1 MSPGFLHFGRFAIF
15 KAERMTAETIVAVD
29 TRINARWLIPIE
41 PANTVLD
48 HQALLIQGDRIA
60 AIVPQHEADHR
71 YRARETIDLPH
82 HVAMPGLINMHGH
95 AAMSLFRGLADDL
108 PLMTWLNDHIWPAE
122 GQFVSADF
130 IADGT
135 SLAIAEMLRT
145 GTTTFSDMYFF
156 PEVSAT
162 VAHDVGIRAQIC
174 FPLMD
179 MPTMWGSGPDEYLA
193 KGEALIRQWQG
204 DPWIMPAIG
213 PHAPYTVSD
222 EPLTRAIQLS
232 RDLDARIQ
240 LHLHETAFE
249 VADAVEKSG
258 KRPLNRMADLGL
270 LTASTQCVHMTQI
283 SDSDLDTL
291 TNTGVHIIH
300 CPESNLKLASGL
312 CPIETLSQAGLNV
325 AIGTDGAAS
334 NNNLDLF
341 GELNTAALLAKVVT
355 GDAAALSAHRA
366 LAMAT
371 INGARALGREHE
383 LGSLEAG
390 KLADVI
396 AIDLSDPFI
405 QPVYDPA
412 SHLVYSN
419 HGRQVSHSWI
429 GGVPQV
435 QEGRLTRVDVPD
447 LMLRVQNWSEQI
459 RSGQSEAP
467 SPSNS

>member
-1 MSPGFLHFGRFAIF
+1 
-15 KAERMTAETIVAVD
+15 MTADTIIAVD

-41 PANTVLD
+41 PAGVVLD
-48 HQALLIQGDRIA
+48 HQAVLIQGDRIA
-60 AIVPQHEADHR
+60 AVVSREEADKR
-71 YRARETIDLPH
+71 YRARETLDLNQ
-82 HVAMPGLINMHGH
+82 HVVMPGLINMHGH

-122 GQFVSADF
+122 GKFVSADF

-135 SLAIAEMLRT
+135 RLAMAEMLRT
-145 GTTTFSDMYFF
+145 GTTTFCDMYFF
-156 PEVSAT
+156 PEVVADA
-162 VAHDVGIRAQIC
+162 AHDIGMRAQVC

-179 MPTMWGSGPDEYLA
+179 MPTPWGSGPEEYLA
-193 KGEALIRQWQG
+193 KGRQLIEKWQG

-222 EPLTRAIQLS
+222 GPLQAAVTLAGHTG
-232 RDLDARIQ
+232 ARIQ

-249 VADAVEKSG
+249 VEDAMAKSG
-258 KRPLNRMADLGL
+258 QRPLSRMADLGL
-270 LTASTQCVHMTQI
+270 LGPATQCVHMTQI
-283 SDSDLDTL
+283 DDSDLAHL
-291 TNTGVHIIH
+291 KATGAHVIH

-312 CPIETLSQAGLNV
+312 CPVERLRLDGVNV

-334 NNNLDLF
+334 NNDLDLF
-341 GELNTAALLAKVVT
+341 GEIGTAAMIAKTVAN
-355 GDAAALSAHRA
+355 DAAALSAHDA
-366 LAMAT
+366 LEMAT
-371 INGARALGREHE
+371 LRGARALGREHE
-383 LGSLEAG
+383 LGSLIEG

-429 GGVPQV
+429 NGVPQV
-435 QEGRLTRVDVPD
+435 QDGNLTRIDVPD
-447 LMLRVQNWSEQI
+447 LMLKVKHWADRI
-459 RSGQSEAP
+459 RTSDPDQS
-467 SPSNS
+467 